1 MSGQLETKIKVQS
14 DDGAPDCLEAEDRL
28 ATGRERG
35 DRATTGWMVVPFD
48 AMGKSVG
55 KRSGVGWGGNDQGF
69 GVYDAFKMSKC

>member
-1 MSGQLETKIKVQS
+1 MMGHPTAWRQRIGWL
-14 DDGAPDCLEAEDRL
+14 
-28 ATGRERG
+28 REGKG